1 MASSNMCIYIYYT
14 YRYMSRD
21 LGNVTDESEDFML
34 LSKTLR
40 CQHIYACAKQE
51 LQRIA
56 FFPPDLALTET
67 CGAQWSSGLVHT
79 LCDHMEMSIAVPG
92 VYIIVYLS
100 ISLSLYLHISIF
112 SIPLYLYILY
122 LSISLYLCI
131 SISLSL
137 YLSISLYLYLS
148 ISLSLYVVCL

>member
-100 ISLSLYLHISIF
+100 ISLSLYLHISI
-112 SIPLYLYILY
+112 
-122 LSISLYLCI
+122 
-131 SISLSL
+131 SLSL
-137 YLSISLYLYLS
+137 YLSISLYLYISISLS
-148 ISLSLYVVCL
+148 LYLSVSLSLYVVCL

>member
-1 MASSNMCIYIYYT
+1 
-14 YRYMSRD
+14 MSRD

-92 VYIIVYLS
+92 EYIIVYLS
-100 ISLSLYLHISIF
+100 ISLSLYLHISI
-112 SIPLYLYILY
+112 SNHPSPTSDLL
-122 LSISLYLCI
+122 LC
-131 SISLSL
+131 L
-137 YLSISLYLYLS
+137 
-148 ISLSLYVVCL
+148 